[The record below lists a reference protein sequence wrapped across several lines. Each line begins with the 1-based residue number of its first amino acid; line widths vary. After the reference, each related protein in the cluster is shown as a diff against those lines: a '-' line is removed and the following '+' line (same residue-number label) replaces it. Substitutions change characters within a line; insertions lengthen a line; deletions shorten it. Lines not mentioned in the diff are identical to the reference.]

1 MNTLLPSWPLLSAFL
16 LASFILAITPGPGVL
31 FIVARS
37 ATQGR
42 RVGMA
47 SVLGVA
53 AGNLGC
59 AAIASVGLAALFA
72 VSALAFN
79 LVKIAGAGY
88 LIYMGIRA
96 LRRQPP
102 AESIPSRPAQPLAL
116 VFRDGFIVSILNP
129 KTAIFFAA
137 FLPQFLGS
145 QSVTAVHSMTL
156 GALFVLIAT
165 CTDTLYA
172 LAAGALASR
181 LGSNLRVRRWGS
193 TLSGIAFIMLGIWA
207 ALTGQRAT
215 PQ

>member
-1 MNTLLPSWPLLSAFL
+1 MSLPLPPWPLLSAFL
-16 LASFILAITPGPGVL
+16 VASFILAITPGPGVL

-53 AGNLGC
+53 AGNLGS
-59 AAIASVGLAALFA
+59 AAIASAGLAALFA

-79 LVKIAGAGY
+79 LVKIAGACY

-96 LRRQPP
+96 LRRQPEP
-102 AESIPSRPAQPLAL
+102 GPSRPAQSLAQ

-137 FLPQFLGS
+137 FLPQFLGT
-145 QSVTAVHSMTL
+145 QPVTAIHSMAL

-165 CTDTLYA
+165 GTDTLYA
-172 LAAGALASR
+172 FAAGALAKR
-181 LGSNLRVRRWGS
+181 LGGDLRLRRWGNV
-193 TLSGIAFIMLGIWA
+193 LSGTAFIVLGVWA
-207 ALTGQRAT
+207 ALTGQRAA
-215 PQ
+215 Q

>member
-1 MNTLLPSWPLLSAFL
+1 MSFPLPPWPLLSAFL

-53 AGNLGC
+53 AGNLGS
-59 AAIASVGLAALFA
+59 AAIASAGLAALFA
-72 VSALAFN
+72 VSAFAFN
-79 LVKIAGAGY
+79 VVKIAGAGY

-96 LRRQPP
+96 LRRQPEP
-102 AESIPSRPAQPLAL
+102 GPIPSQPVQPLGQ

-137 FLPQFLGS
+137 FLPQFLGT
-145 QSVTAVHSMTL
+145 QPVTAIHSMAL
-156 GALFVLIAT
+156 GGLFVLIAT

-172 LAAGALASR
+172 LAAGSLAAR
-181 LGSNLRVRRWGS
+181 LGGDLRLRRWGNV
-193 TLSGIAFIMLGIWA
+193 LSGTIFIGLGVWA
-207 ALTGQRAT
+207 ALTGQRAA
-215 PQ
+215 Q

>member
-1 MNTLLPSWPLLSAFL
+1 MSLPLPPWPLLSAFL

-53 AGNLGC
+53 AGNLGS
-59 AAIASVGLAALFA
+59 AAIASAGLAALFA
-72 VSALAFN
+72 VSAFAFN
-79 LVKIAGAGY
+79 VVKIAGAGY

-96 LRRQPP
+96 LRRQPEP
-102 AESIPSRPAQPLAL
+102 GPIPSQPVQPLGQ

-137 FLPQFLGS
+137 FLPQFLGA
-145 QSVTAVHSMTL
+145 QAVTAMHSMAL
-156 GALFVLIAT
+156 GVLFVVIAT

-172 LAAGALASR
+172 LAAGSLATR
-181 LGSNLRVRRWGS
+181 LGGAPRVRRWG
-193 TLSGIAFIMLGIWA
+193 TVLSGVSFIALGIWA
-207 ALTGQRAT
+207 AFTGQRAT
-215 PQ
+215 Q